1 MCGMVYQ
8 LRLPQP
14 QSQEGLDKDL
24 QDVYT
29 AKAYNVHKYN
39 VCSLY
44 VKMTQCVS
52 LWKIIYKNHIII
64 KIKFVS
70 GRIYY

>member
-1 MCGMVYQ
+1 MVYQ

-14 QSQEGLDKDL
+14 QSQEGLDRDL

-39 VCSLY
+39 VCSLL
-44 VKMTQCVS
+44 C
-52 LWKIIYKNHIII
+52 KNDPMCFIM
-64 KIKFVS
+64 KNNL
-70 GRIYY
+70 

>member
-1 MCGMVYQ
+1 MVYQ

-14 QSQEGLDKDL
+14 QSQEGLDRDL

-44 VKMTQCVS
+44 VKVTQCVS
-52 LWKIIYKNHIII
+52 L
-64 KIKFVS
+64 
-70 GRIYY
+70 